1 LDPVSET
8 AICET
13 VHKLRGTTT
22 ILAVTH
28 QPAMLDVADRV
39 YRLEHGA
46 VQQMMPQQAVTKTTS
61 RVA

>member
-13 VHKLRGTTT
+13 VRKLRGKTT

-28 QPAMLDVADRV
+28 QPALLDIADRI

-46 VQQMMPQQAVTKTTS
+46 VQQRMPQQSGTEATPQ
-61 RVA
+61 VA